1 MQYDTGFQNIIQNP
15 LIYMSSRTF
24 TQNLTSLTMARFI
37 HKKYHTYYIHF
48 IYGTAPN
55 ANQSDFSIEFGDSFS
70 DRAT

>member
-24 TQNLTSLTMARFI
+24 PLQNRTSLTMARFI

-48 IYGTAPN
+48 IYGTAPGN
-55 ANQSDFSIEFGDSFS
+55 NQILNSK
-70 DRAT
+70 RK